1 MPSLVAM
8 LIPVS
13 HIATADTDA
22 SLADDGPWAATMIVP
37 GDDWATVR
45 PLD

>member
-1 MPSLVAM
+1 MLMPV
-8 LIPVS
+8 PY
-13 HIATADTDA
+13 IAPANTDA

-37 GDDWATVR
+37 GDDWATGR